1 MEFMIVDKN
10 IQATSNEEDEM
21 LTIVGIANTG
31 QRDLVGDVLTNEALQ
46 DICRQATK
54 HNLHLDHDTS
64 IDGVLGPITSAELT
78 NDGVEIRANIINTE
92 YAKKIR
98 ELLSNGANL
107 GMSVSGVTDTSTHN
121 LTSWDLTE
129 ISLTPLPCDQGTMG
143 SVRIAKSFAEVVK
156 QTMETNTMAEEQI
169 TLEQVIEL
177 INEAFNERRE
187 EFLEAIRQELK
198 NEYDVVINELR
209 ERIESIEATAEASE
223 EEAVAEEEEVV
234 EEVVAEE
241 EEEDVVE
248 DGENFLEGIE
258 QAKAE
263 AEASAEAQVEPAE
276 EEEEAE
282 DDEEEE
288 DVEKTITD
296 IINKKLEEIFTNKKS
311 DELHF
316 KYEEEAEESV
326 ETETTKKRFTP
337 RELAELFT
345 Q

>member
-1 MEFMIVDKN
+1 MIVDKN

-64 IDGVLGPITSAELT
+64 LDGVLGPIISAELT
-78 NDGVEIRANIINTE
+78 SDGVEIRANIVNTE

-107 GMSVSGVTDTSTHN
+107 GMSVSGVTDTTTHN

-169 TLEQVIEL
+169 TIEQVIEL

-209 ERIESIEATAEASE
+209 ERIESIEATVEASE
-223 EEAVAEEEEVV
+223 EEAVAEEEVV
-234 EEVVAEE
+234 DEVVAEE
-241 EEEDVVE
+241 EEDVVE
-248 DGENFLEGIE
+248 EGENFLEGIE
-258 QAKAE
+258 EAKAE
-263 AEASAEAQVEPAE
+263 AEAVEPE
-276 EEEEAE
+276 EEEEE
-282 DDEEEE
+282 DDEEE

>member
-1 MEFMIVDKN
+1 MIVDKN
-10 IQATSNEEDEM
+10 IQATSNEEDDV

-31 QRDLVGDVLTNEALQ
+31 QRDLVGDVLTNEALE

-64 IDGVLGPITSAELT
+64 LDGVLGPIISAELT
-78 NDGVEIRANIINTE
+78 DEGVEIRANIVNTE

-107 GMSVSGVTDTSTHN
+107 GMSVNGVTDTSTHN

-169 TLEQVIEL
+169 TVEQVIEL

-209 ERIESIEATAEASE
+209 ERIESIEATATE
-223 EEAVAEEEEVV
+223 EVAEAEEEEVV
-234 EEVVAEE
+234 DEEVAE

-248 DGENFLEGIE
+248 EGENFLEGIE

-263 AEASAEAQVEPAE
+263 AEATAEAPVEPAE
-276 EEEEAE
+276 EEEE
-282 DDEEEE
+282 DDEEE

-316 KYEEEAEESV
+316 KYEEEAEKSV

>member
-64 IDGVLGPITSAELT
+64 LDGVLGPIISAELT
-78 NDGVEIRANIINTE
+78 NEGVEIRANIVNTE

-107 GMSVSGVTDTSTHN
+107 GMSVSGVTDTTTHN

-143 SVRIAKSFAEVVK
+143 SVRIAKSFAEVIK

-169 TLEQVIEL
+169 TVEQVIEL

-209 ERIESIEATAEASE
+209 ERIESIEATATE
-223 EEAVAEEEEVV
+223 EVAEAEEEEVV
-234 EEVVAEE
+234 DEVVAEE
-241 EEEDVVE
+241 EEDVVE
-248 DGENFLEGIE
+248 EGENFLEGIE

-263 AEASAEAQVEPAE
+263 AEAEAPVEPA

>member
-1 MEFMIVDKN
+1 MIVDKN

-64 IDGVLGPITSAELT
+64 LDGVLGPIISAELT
-78 NDGVEIRANIINTE
+78 TEGVEIRANIVNTE

-169 TLEQVIEL
+169 TVEQVIEL

-209 ERIESIEATAEASE
+209 ERIESIEATATE
-223 EEAVAEEEEVV
+223 EVAEAEEEEVV
-234 EEVVAEE
+234 DEVVAEE
-241 EEEDVVE
+241 EEDVVE
-248 DGENFLEGIE
+248 EGENFLEGIE
-258 QAKAE
+258 EAKAE
-263 AEASAEAQVEPAE
+263 AEASAEAPVEPAE
-276 EEEEAE
+276 EEEDE
-282 DDEEEE
+282 DDEEE

>member
-1 MEFMIVDKN
+1 MIVDKN

-64 IDGVLGPITSAELT
+64 LDGVLGPIISAELT
-78 NDGVEIRANIINTE
+78 NEGVEIRANIVNTE

-98 ELLSNGANL
+98 ELLRNGANL
-107 GMSVSGVTDTSTHN
+107 GMSVSGVTDTTTHN

-169 TLEQVIEL
+169 TVEQVIEL

-209 ERIESIEATAEASE
+209 ERIGSIEATAEASE
-223 EEAVAEEEEVV
+223 EEAEVEEEVV
-234 EEVVAEE
+234 DEVVAEE
-241 EEEDVVE
+241 EEDVVE
-248 DGENFLEGIE
+248 EGENFLEGIE

-263 AEASAEAQVEPAE
+263 AEAEAPVEPAE
-276 EEEEAE
+276 EEEE

-296 IINKKLEEIFTNKKS
+296 IINKKVEEIFTNKKS

>member
-64 IDGVLGPITSAELT
+64 LDGVLGPITSAELT
-78 NDGVEIRANIINTE
+78 NDGVEIRANIVNTE

-107 GMSVSGVTDTSTHN
+107 GMSVSGVTDTTTHN

-169 TLEQVIEL
+169 TVEQVIEL

-223 EEAVAEEEEVV
+223 EEAEVEEEVV
-234 EEVVAEE
+234 DEVVAEE
-241 EEEDVVE
+241 EEDVVE
-248 DGENFLEGIE
+248 EGENFLEGIE

-263 AEASAEAQVEPAE
+263 AEAEAQVEPAE
-276 EEEEAE
+276 EEEE
-282 DDEEEE
+282 DDEEEV

-316 KYEEEAEESV
+316 KYEEEAEEPV

>member
-64 IDGVLGPITSAELT
+64 LDGVLGPIISAELT
-78 NDGVEIRANIINTE
+78 TEGVEIRANIVNTE

-169 TLEQVIEL
+169 TVEQVIEL

-209 ERIESIEATAEASE
+209 ERIESIEATVTEEVAE
-223 EEAVAEEEEVV
+223 AEEEEVV
-234 EEVVAEE
+234 DEEVAEA
-241 EEEDVVE
+241 EEDVVE
-248 DGENFLEGIE
+248 EGENFLEGIE

-263 AEASAEAQVEPAE
+263 AEAVEPE
-276 EEEEAE
+276 EEEEAG
-282 DDEEEE
+282 DDEEE

>member
-1 MEFMIVDKN
+1 MF
-10 IQATSNEEDEM
+10 
-21 LTIVGIANTG
+21 
-31 QRDLVGDVLTNEALQ
+31 
-46 DICRQATK
+46 
-54 HNLHLDHDTS
+54 
-64 IDGVLGPITSAELT
+64 
-78 NDGVEIRANIINTE
+78 
-92 YAKKIR
+92 
-98 ELLSNGANL
+98 
-107 GMSVSGVTDTSTHN
+107 
-121 LTSWDLTE
+121 
-129 ISLTPLPCDQGTMG
+129 
-143 SVRIAKSFAEVVK
+143 
-156 QTMETNTMAEEQI
+156 
-169 TLEQVIEL
+169 
-177 INEAFNERRE
+177 NEAFNERRE

-209 ERIESIEATAEASE
+209 ERIESIEATATE
-223 EEAVAEEEEVV
+223 EVAEAEEEEVV
-234 EEVVAEE
+234 DEVVAEE
-241 EEEDVVE
+241 EEDVVE
-248 DGENFLEGIE
+248 EGENFLEGIE

-263 AEASAEAQVEPAE
+263 AEASAEASVAPA

-282 DDEEEE
+282 DDGEGG

>member
-64 IDGVLGPITSAELT
+64 LDGVLGPIISAELT
-78 NDGVEIRANIINTE
+78 TEGVEIRANIVNTE

-169 TLEQVIEL
+169 TVEQVIEL

-209 ERIESIEATAEASE
+209 ERIESIEATVTEEVAE
-223 EEAVAEEEEVV
+223 AEEEEVV
-234 EEVVAEE
+234 DEVVAEE
-241 EEEDVVE
+241 EEDVVE
-248 DGENFLEGIE
+248 EGENFLEGIE
-258 QAKAE
+258 EAKAE
-263 AEASAEAQVEPAE
+263 AEAVEPAE
-276 EEEEAE
+276 EEEE
-282 DDEEEE
+282 DDEEEV

-296 IINKKLEEIFTNKKS
+296 LINKKLEEIFTNKKS

>member
-1 MEFMIVDKN
+1 MIVDKN

-64 IDGVLGPITSAELT
+64 LDGVLGPIISAELT
-78 NDGVEIRANIINTE
+78 TEGVEIRANIVNTE

-169 TLEQVIEL
+169 TVEQVIEL

-223 EEAVAEEEEVV
+223 EEAVEEEVV
-234 EEVVAEE
+234 DEVVAEE
-241 EEEDVVE
+241 EEDVVE
-248 DGENFLEGIE
+248 EGENFLEGIE
-258 QAKAE
+258 EAKAE
-263 AEASAEAQVEPAE
+263 AEAVEPAE
-276 EEEEAE
+276 EEEE
-282 DDEEEE
+282 DDEEE
-288 DVEKTITD
+288 DVEKTSTD

>member
-1 MEFMIVDKN
+1 MIVDKN

-64 IDGVLGPITSAELT
+64 LDGVLGPITSAELT
-78 NDGVEIRANIINTE
+78 NDGVEIRANIVNTE

-107 GMSVSGVTDTSTHN
+107 GMSVSGVTDTTTHN

-143 SVRIAKSFAEVVK
+143 SVRIAKSFAEVIK

-169 TLEQVIEL
+169 TVEQVIEL

-209 ERIESIEATAEASE
+209 ERIESIEATATE
-223 EEAVAEEEEVV
+223 EVAEAEEEEVV
-234 EEVVAEE
+234 DEVVAEE
-241 EEEDVVE
+241 EEDVVE
-248 DGENFLEGIE
+248 EGENFLEGIE

-263 AEASAEAQVEPAE
+263 AEAEAQVEPAE
-276 EEEEAE
+276 EEEE

>member
-64 IDGVLGPITSAELT
+64 LDGVLGPIISAELT
-78 NDGVEIRANIINTE
+78 TEGVEIRANIVNTE

-169 TLEQVIEL
+169 TVEQVIEL

-223 EEAVAEEEEVV
+223 EEAVEEEVV
-234 EEVVAEE
+234 DEVVAEE

-248 DGENFLEGIE
+248 EGENFLEGIE
-258 QAKAE
+258 EAKAE
-263 AEASAEAQVEPAE
+263 AEAVEPE
-276 EEEEAE
+276 EEEEE
-282 DDEEEE
+282 DDEEE

>member
-10 IQATSNEEDEM
+10 IQATSNEENDV

-64 IDGVLGPITSAELT
+64 LDGVLGPIISAELT
-78 NDGVEIRANIINTE
+78 DEGVEIRANIVNTE

-209 ERIESIEATAEASE
+209 ERIESIEATATE
-223 EEAVAEEEEVV
+223 EVAEAEEEEVV
-234 EEVVAEE
+234 DEVVAEE
-241 EEEDVVE
+241 EEDVVE
-248 DGENFLEGIE
+248 EGENFLEGIE
-258 QAKAE
+258 EAKAE
-263 AEASAEAQVEPAE
+263 AEATAEAPVEPAE
-276 EEEEAE
+276 EEEE
-282 DDEEEE
+282 DDEEV

>member
-1 MEFMIVDKN
+1 MIVDKN

-64 IDGVLGPITSAELT
+64 LDGVLGPIISAELT
-78 NDGVEIRANIINTE
+78 TEGVEIRANIVNTE

-169 TLEQVIEL
+169 TVEQVIEL

-209 ERIESIEATAEASE
+209 ERIESIGATVTEEVAE
-223 EEAVAEEEEVV
+223 AEEEEVV
-234 EEVVAEE
+234 DEVVAEE
-241 EEEDVVE
+241 EEDVVE
-248 DGENFLEGIE
+248 EGENFLEGIE
-258 QAKAE
+258 EAKAE
-263 AEASAEAQVEPAE
+263 AEAVEPAE
-276 EEEEAE
+276 EEEE
-282 DDEEEE
+282 DDEEE
-288 DVEKTITD
+288 DVEKTSTD

>member
-1 MEFMIVDKN
+1 MIVDKN

-64 IDGVLGPITSAELT
+64 LDGVLGPIISAELT
-78 NDGVEIRANIINTE
+78 SDGVEIRANIVNTE

-107 GMSVSGVTDTSTHN
+107 GMSVSGVTDTTTHN

-143 SVRIAKSFAEVVK
+143 SVRIAKSFAEVIK

-169 TLEQVIEL
+169 TVEQVIEL

-223 EEAVAEEEEVV
+223 EVAVAEEEVV
-234 EEVVAEE
+234 DEVVAEE
-241 EEEDVVE
+241 EEDVVE
-248 DGENFLEGIE
+248 EGENFLEGIE
-258 QAKAE
+258 EAKAE
-263 AEASAEAQVEPAE
+263 AEAVEPE
-276 EEEEAE
+276 EEEEE

>member
-64 IDGVLGPITSAELT
+64 LDGVLGPIISAELT
-78 NDGVEIRANIINTE
+78 TEGVEIRANIVNTE

-169 TLEQVIEL
+169 TVEQVIEL

-223 EEAVAEEEEVV
+223 EEAVEEEVV
-234 EEVVAEE
+234 DEVVAEE

-248 DGENFLEGIE
+248 EGENFLEGIE
-258 QAKAE
+258 EAKAE
-263 AEASAEAQVEPAE
+263 AEAQVEPE

-282 DDEEEE
+282 DDEEE

>member
-64 IDGVLGPITSAELT
+64 LDGVLGPITSAELT
-78 NDGVEIRANIINTE
+78 NDGVEIRANIVNTE

-107 GMSVSGVTDTSTHN
+107 GMSVSGVTDTTTHN

-143 SVRIAKSFAEVVK
+143 SVRIAKSFAEVIK

-169 TLEQVIEL
+169 TVEQVIEL

-209 ERIESIEATAEASE
+209 ERIESIEATATE
-223 EEAVAEEEEVV
+223 EVAEAEEEEVV
-234 EEVVAEE
+234 DEEVAE

-248 DGENFLEGIE
+248 EGENFLEGIE
-258 QAKAE
+258 EAKAE
-263 AEASAEAQVEPAE
+263 AEAEAEAVEPE
-276 EEEEAE
+276 EEEEE
-282 DDEEEE
+282 DDEEEV

>member
-64 IDGVLGPITSAELT
+64 LDGVLGPIISAELT
-78 NDGVEIRANIINTE
+78 NDGVEIRANIVNTE

-98 ELLSNGANL
+98 ELLRNGANL

-143 SVRIAKSFAEVVK
+143 SVRIAKSFAEVIK

-169 TLEQVIEL
+169 TVEQVIEL

-209 ERIESIEATAEASE
+209 ERIESIEATATE
-223 EEAVAEEEEVV
+223 EVAVAEEEEVV
-234 EEVVAEE
+234 DEVVAEE
-241 EEEDVVE
+241 EEDVVE
-248 DGENFLEGIE
+248 EGENFLEGIE
-258 QAKAE
+258 EAKAE
-263 AEASAEAQVEPAE
+263 AEAVEPAE
-276 EEEEAE
+276 EEEE
-282 DDEEEE
+282 DDEEE

>member
-64 IDGVLGPITSAELT
+64 LDGVLGPIISAELT
-78 NDGVEIRANIINTE
+78 DDGVEIRANIVNTE

-98 ELLSNGANL
+98 ELLGNGANL

-169 TLEQVIEL
+169 TVEQVIEL

-209 ERIESIEATAEASE
+209 ERIESIEATATE
-223 EEAVAEEEEVV
+223 EVAEAEEEDVV
-234 EEVVAEE
+234 DEVVAEE
-241 EEEDVVE
+241 EEDVVE
-248 DGENFLEGIE
+248 EGENFLEGIE
-258 QAKAE
+258 EAKAE
-263 AEASAEAQVEPAE
+263 AEATAEAPVEPAE
-276 EEEEAE
+276 EEEE
-282 DDEEEE
+282 DDEEE

>member
-64 IDGVLGPITSAELT
+64 LDGVLGPIISAELT
-78 NDGVEIRANIINTE
+78 NEGVEIRANIVNTE

-169 TLEQVIEL
+169 TVEQVIEL

-209 ERIESIEATAEASE
+209 ERIESIEATATE
-223 EEAVAEEEEVV
+223 EVAEAEEEEVV
-234 EEVVAEE
+234 DEVVAEE
-241 EEEDVVE
+241 EEDVVE
-248 DGENFLEGIE
+248 EGENFLEGIE
-258 QAKAE
+258 EAKAE
-263 AEASAEAQVEPAE
+263 AEATAEAPVEPAE
-276 EEEEAE
+276 EEEE
-282 DDEEEE
+282 DDEEE

>member
-1 MEFMIVDKN
+1 MIVDKN

-64 IDGVLGPITSAELT
+64 IDGVLGPIISAELT
-78 NDGVEIRANIINTE
+78 NDGVEIRANIVNTE

-107 GMSVSGVTDTSTHN
+107 GMSVSGVTDTTTHN

-169 TLEQVIEL
+169 TVEQVIEL

-234 EEVVAEE
+234 DEVVAEE
-241 EEEDVVE
+241 EEDVVE
-248 DGENFLEGIE
+248 EGENFLEGIE
-258 QAKAE
+258 EAKAE
-263 AEASAEAQVEPAE
+263 AEASAEAPVEPAE
-276 EEEEAE
+276 EEEE
-282 DDEEEE
+282 DDEEEV

>member
-10 IQATSNEEDEM
+10 IQATSNEEEDEM

-64 IDGVLGPITSAELT
+64 LDGVLGPIISAELT
-78 NDGVEIRANIINTE
+78 DDGVEIRANIVNTE

-98 ELLSNGANL
+98 ELLGNGANL

-169 TLEQVIEL
+169 TVEQVIEL

-209 ERIESIEATAEASE
+209 ERIESIEATATE
-223 EEAVAEEEEVV
+223 EVAEAEEEEVV
-234 EEVVAEE
+234 DEVVAEE
-241 EEEDVVE
+241 EEDVVE
-248 DGENFLEGIE
+248 EGENFLEGIE
-258 QAKAE
+258 EAKAE
-263 AEASAEAQVEPAE
+263 AEATAEAPLEPAE
-276 EEEEAE
+276 EEEE
-282 DDEEEE
+282 DDEEE

>member
-64 IDGVLGPITSAELT
+64 LDGVLGPITSAELT
-78 NDGVEIRANIINTE
+78 NEGVEIRANIVNTE

-143 SVRIAKSFAEVVK
+143 SVRIAKSFAEVIK

-169 TLEQVIEL
+169 TVEQVIEL

-223 EEAVAEEEEVV
+223 EEAEVEEEVV
-234 EEVVAEE
+234 DEVVAEE
-241 EEEDVVE
+241 EEDVVE
-248 DGENFLEGIE
+248 EGENFLEGIE

-263 AEASAEAQVEPAE
+263 AEASAEAPVEPAE
-276 EEEEAE
+276 EEEAE
-282 DDEEEE
+282 DDEEE

>member
-1 MEFMIVDKN
+1 MIVDKN

-64 IDGVLGPITSAELT
+64 LDGVLGPITSAELT
-78 NDGVEIRANIINTE
+78 NDGVEIRANIVNTE

-107 GMSVSGVTDTSTHN
+107 GMSVSGVTDTTTHN

-169 TLEQVIEL
+169 TVEQVIEL

-223 EEAVAEEEEVV
+223 EEAEVEEEVV
-234 EEVVAEE
+234 DEVVAEE
-241 EEEDVVE
+241 EEDVVE
-248 DGENFLEGIE
+248 EGENFLEGIE

-263 AEASAEAQVEPAE
+263 AEAEAQVEPAE
-276 EEEEAE
+276 EEEE
-282 DDEEEE
+282 DDEEEV

>member
-1 MEFMIVDKN
+1 MIVDKN

-78 NDGVEIRANIINTE
+78 NDGVEIRANIVNTE

-209 ERIESIEATAEASE
+209 ERIESIEATATE
-223 EEAVAEEEEVV
+223 EVAEAEEEEVV
-234 EEVVAEE
+234 DEVVAEE
-241 EEEDVVE
+241 EEDVVE
-248 DGENFLEGIE
+248 EGENFLEGIE

-276 EEEEAE
+276 EEEAE
-282 DDEEEE
+282 DDEEE

>member
-78 NDGVEIRANIINTE
+78 NDGVEIRANIVNTE

-107 GMSVSGVTDTSTHN
+107 GMSVSGVTDTTTHN

-169 TLEQVIEL
+169 TVEQVIEL

-223 EEAVAEEEEVV
+223 EEAEVEEEVV
-234 EEVVAEE
+234 DEVVAEE
-241 EEEDVVE
+241 EEDVVE
-248 DGENFLEGIE
+248 EGENFLEGIE

-263 AEASAEAQVEPAE
+263 AEASAEAQVEPA

>member
-21 LTIVGIANTG
+21 LTIIGIANTG
-31 QRDLVGDVLTNEALQ
+31 QRDLVGDVLTNEALE

-64 IDGVLGPITSAELT
+64 LDGVLGPITSAELT
-78 NDGVEIRANIINTE
+78 TDGVEIRANIVNTE

-107 GMSVSGVTDTSTHN
+107 GMSVSGVTDTTTHN

-209 ERIESIEATAEASE
+209 ERIESIEATATE
-223 EEAVAEEEEVV
+223 EVAEAEEEEVV
-234 EEVVAEE
+234 DEVVAEE
-241 EEEDVVE
+241 EEDVVE
-248 DGENFLEGIE
+248 EGENFLEGIE

-263 AEASAEAQVEPAE
+263 AEAVEPE
-276 EEEEAE
+276 EEEEE
-282 DDEEEE
+282 DDEEV

-296 IINKKLEEIFTNKKS
+296 IINKKLDEIFTNKKS